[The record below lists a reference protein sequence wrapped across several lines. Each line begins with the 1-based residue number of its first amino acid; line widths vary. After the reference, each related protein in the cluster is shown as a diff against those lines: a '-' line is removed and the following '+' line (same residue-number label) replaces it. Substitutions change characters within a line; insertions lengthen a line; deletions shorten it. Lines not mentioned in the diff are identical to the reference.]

1 MSSHYATLFTSNEYR
16 FLLLFFSYD
25 MARKRALDVSDS
37 IAETAVETALLYEA
51 EGARMNLDIV
61 LSMWTAP

>member
-1 MSSHYATLFTSNEYR
+1 
-16 FLLLFFSYD
+16 

-61 LSMWTAP
+61 LSMWPAS